1 MIWLRTFSVM
11 LFHFFLFW
19 TQGRAFTNE
28 GVEIIGE
35 YIVQAYP
42 FNTERHEELRVEEE
56 TLRAT

>member
-1 MIWLRTFSVM
+1 M

-42 FNTERHEELRVEEE
+42 FNTERHEEMRAEKE